1 MSLNE
6 EKDEGPSNQS
16 AGPRK
21 IREELVYVTPTSL
34 NNIARQVNDLNKYTE
49 YIFGELTKEVDRLC
63 FKLKTLQQSVIQLT
77 DGITQDD
84 PNKGVSLQVRKSKR
98 MVQNT
103 AFQSQQVYSSKS
115 VKSCGKHDSCVQTSS
130 LTMPARHCQDGRE
143 SLKIYPVSY
152 SEGEEQNGGKV
163 KLKKKHLDYPYGPKH
178 VPQGQPIEDNIT
190 VGHITDAC
198 GETSHSYVDQSAKNS
213 FCFFPFSEI
222 SKLLTRTVG
231 KVFSRPLQQPMHGA
245 GDVKNSHTYVNY
257 GTGMGEDLKPQPRT
271 RLKTEVFVSPTAP
284 NSPPP
289 LPPDWLAVLRASKR
303 TSLSSV
309 MHSLTQLTQTVFSD
323 PAVSPPP
330 DCLQTTLDTAL
341 LITPPETDFS
351 PPTPEP
357 FQYYELI
364 PDDLV
369 PQSED
374 QEMPPPLS
382 PPVTSR
388 RIKSRAAVTDLND
401 SASDVQS
408 PRSSVPSRLI
418 SSLPPPPRYMVSP
431 TSRSSIAPLPRS
443 STPQTLHSSIPLSSV
458 SSYPQRSV
466 SFIPLSKPS
475 VAQLPRRSVAQPS
488 GCLDTQSSRS
498 SVAQPTGNSTTPHS
512 RSSGLKST
520 KLSTLQSL
528 FSSVH
533 SPSSI
538 SSPWALS
545 VSQSSSTPVCPGFK
559 QSPSALP
566 MINKARMALM
576 EAIRKGVLLRKT
588 KEQCIPKVKMEIP
601 KNEASQILIRR
612 KAMGYSSGP
621 SDSETDW
628 M

>member
-1 MSLNE
+1 MSLNK

-21 IREELVYVTPTSL
+21 IREELVYVTQTSL

-84 PNKGVSLQVRKSKR
+84 PNKGASLQVRKSKR
-98 MVQNT
+98 MFQNT

-115 VKSCGKHDSCVQTSS
+115 VKRCGKHDSCVQTSS

-152 SEGEEQNGGKV
+152 SEGEEQKGGKV
-163 KLKKKHLDYPYGPKH
+163 KLKKKHLDYPYEPKR

-190 VGHITDAC
+190 VGHITTDAC
-198 GETSHSYVDQSAKNS
+198 GETSHSYVDQSAENS
-213 FCFFPFSEI
+213 FCSFPFSEI

-231 KVFSRPLQQPMHGA
+231 KVLSSPLQQPMHGA

-289 LPPDWLAVLRASKR
+289 LPSDWLAVLRASER

-309 MHSLTQLTQTVFSD
+309 MHSLTQLTQTVFND
-323 PAVSPPP
+323 PAASPPP
-330 DCLQTTLDTAL
+330 DCLQTTLDSPL

-357 FQYYELI
+357 FQYELI

-369 PQSED
+369 PQSKD

-382 PPVTSR
+382 PLVTSP

-418 SSLPPPPRYMVSP
+418 SSLPPPPP
-431 TSRSSIAPLPRS
+431 PPRSSIAPRS
-443 STPQTLHSSIPLSSV
+443 STPQTLQSSIPLSSV
-458 SSYPQRSV
+458 SSYPQTSV
-466 SFIPLSKPS
+466 SLIPLSKPS
-475 VAQLPRRSVAQPS
+475 VAQLPRCSVAQPS

-498 SVAQPTGNSTTPHS
+498 SVAQPTGNLTTPHP
-512 RSSGLKST
+512 RSSSLKST

-528 FSSVH
+528 FSFVQ

-601 KNEASQILIRR
+601 KNEASHILIRR
-612 KAMGYSSGP
+612 KAMGYSSGI

-628 M
+628 MEEE